1 MGIGKRVF
9 SFELPYPEAARPAAP
24 AAFFFEKIYEHII
37 AGHLGFVAL
46 ASYNGEVVG
55 GSVCF
60 HFGDKAVY
68 KYGASDKRCQHLRA
82 NNLIMWEAIRHSVRS
97 GHRSFSFGRT
107 EPGNKGLV
115 QFKRGWGAEE
125 SAINYFKYDLR
136 EKAFIKDKLQLTG
149 FHNKVFAHTPI
160 PLLRL
165 AGSLLYR
172 HVG

>member
-1 MGIGKRVF
+1 MGVGKRVF
-9 SFELPYPEAARPAAP
+9 SFELPYPEDARPAAP
-24 AAFFFEKIYEHII
+24 AAFFFEKIHEHII
-37 AGHLGFVAL
+37 VKKLGFVAL
-46 ASYNGEVVG
+46 ASYQGSTIG

-60 HFGDKAVY
+60 HFGDKAIY
-68 KYGASDKRCQHLRA
+68 KYGASDNRYQHLRA
-82 NNLIMWEAIRHSVRS
+82 NNLILWEAIRHYVQS
-97 GHRSFSFGRT
+97 GQKSFSFGRT
-107 EPGNKGLV
+107 EPENKGLV

-125 SAINYFKYDLR
+125 YAINYFKYDLR